1 MSGHGDHGG
10 WPDLLGLAGR
20 RPRAGWFSW
29 PSRYSP
35 PQAGLAFLPLS
46 ILTAAMNPQGARL
59 VTRIGARRGL
69 LGGTAAIAA
78 AYRSER
84 TRAAPAGAAADG

>member
-1 MSGHGDHGG
+1 
-10 WPDLLGLAGR
+10 
-20 RPRAGWFSW
+20 
-29 PSRYSP
+29 
-35 PQAGLAFLPLS
+35 
-46 ILTAAMNPQGARL
+46 MNPQGARL